1 MRVLG
6 GRQQES
12 LSRMCVKLREG
23 DAVKFL
29 KKLMMLRGEDR
40 ED

>member
-1 MRVLG
+1 MKVLD
-6 GRQQES
+6 GRERET

-23 DAVKFL
+23 DAVKFV
-29 KKLMMLRGEDR
+29 KESMNSRGENQ

>member
-1 MRVLG
+1 MKVLD
-6 GRQQES
+6 GRQRET

-29 KKLMMLRGEDR
+29 KALMILRDEHR